1 MNSKELKDFE
11 RTMDIIII
19 LLASLM
25 FFFLWI

>member
-19 LLASLM
+19 CLALVL
-25 FFFLWI
+25 FIILWI

>member
-19 LLASLM
+19 LLASLL